1 MSVINSI
8 FLRIDTGKELQD
20 SFRWYFFPICFCI
33 YLPLVMIRKIENFA
47 KFHVFGDVM
56 IWVTLISVMIFAG
69 IKDSKEGWGT
79 SSENIAFNSKLWPNT
94 IGFAVYS
101 FEGVGVIIPVY
112 EITTE
117 KKNFFPIVC
126 YVCFGILFMDIMF
139 SEYMLFSYY
148 N

>member
-1 MSVINSI
+1 
-8 FLRIDTGKELQD
+8 
-20 SFRWYFFPICFCI
+20 
-33 YLPLVMIRKIENFA
+33 MIRKIENFA

>member
-1 MSVINSI
+1 MGVINSI
-8 FLRIDTGKELQD
+8 FLRLDTGKELQD
-20 SFRWYFFPICFCI
+20 SFRWYFFPICFFI
-33 YLPLVMIRKIENFA
+33 YLPLVMIRKIETFA

-56 IWVTLISVMIFAG
+56 IWVTLIAVMIFAG
-69 IKDSKEGWGT
+69 IKDANEGWGT
-79 SSENIAFNSKLWPNT
+79 SKDNIAFNSKLWPNT

-126 YVCFGILFMDIMF
+126 YVTFGILFMDIVF

-148 N
+148 D